1 MSTAALPTPPAP
13 SSPPWRQD
21 AALIGLVGL
30 GHGVSHFSHLLLAPL
45 FPWLK
50 DAFGVSYAELGLLMT
65 VFFTVSCGVQ
75 AAAGFWVDRV
85 GPRPVLFS
93 GLALI
98 LLATLGYA
106 ASTSYA
112 MLVACS
118 VVAGAGNGVFHP
130 VDYTL
135 LNRKVG
141 RARLGHAYSV
151 HGVTGTL
158 GWAVAP
164 ALLVPLT
171 LAYSWRVALLAAAG
185 LVAAVLLLLWWQ
197 RDRLSLE
204 LASRPRS
211 TAGAGGAGAPSGVG
225 GSGGAG
231 GPAAA
236 GEGTFDFLRVPAVWM
251 CFAFFFFYA
260 GALSVVQTFAPQAAA
275 QLHAVPPHW
284 VAMCLTVYMLCSAV
298 GMLLGG
304 FLAVDPAHSE
314 RIIGAACGVAGTLA
328 AVVALASLPALAV
341 PVVFGAMGLAVGA
354 GAPSRDLLIKRST
367 PENATGRVYGIVYA
381 GLDIGQ
387 AVVPLGVGLL
397 MDQGRFAGVW
407 LALAALQGV
416 LIVNAFNVRR
426 VRRTALAAA

>member
-1 MSTAALPTPPAP
+1 
-13 SSPPWRQD
+13 
-21 AALIGLVGL
+21 
-30 GHGVSHFSHLLLAPL
+30 
-45 FPWLK
+45 
-50 DAFGVSYAELGLLMT
+50 
-65 VFFTVSCGVQ
+65 
-75 AAAGFWVDRV
+75 
-85 GPRPVLFS
+85 
-93 GLALI
+93 
-98 LLATLGYA
+98 
-106 ASTSYA
+106 

-135 LNRKVG
+135 LNRKIG
-141 RARLGHAYSV
+141 RERLGHAYSV

-185 LVAAVLLLLWWQ
+185 LVAAVLALLWWQ
-197 RDRLSLE
+197 RDRLALE
-204 LASRPRS
+204 LASRPQ
-211 TAGAGGAGAPSGVG
+211 GAAAAGAP
-225 GSGGAG
+225 GGA
-231 GPAAA
+231 AAA
-236 GEGTFDFLRVPAVWM
+236 GEGAFDFLRVPAVWM

-260 GALSVVQTFAPQAAA
+260 GALSVVQTFAPQAAG

-284 VAMCLTVYMLCSAV
+284 VAMCLTVYMLCSAG
-298 GMLLGG
+298 GMVIGG
-304 FLAVDPAHSE
+304 FLAVDPERSE
-314 RIIGAACGVAGTLA
+314 RIVGAACGVAGALA
-328 AVVALASLPALAV
+328 ALVALASLPALAV
-341 PVVFGAMGLAVGA
+341 PVIFGAMGLAVGT

-397 MDQGRFAGVW
+397 MDHGHFAGVW

-426 VRRTALAAA
+426 VRRTVLAAA

>member
-1 MSTAALPTPPAP
+1 MSTAALPAT
-13 SSPPWRQD
+13 PWRRD

-50 DAFGVSYAELGLLMT
+50 DGFGVSYAELGLLMT
-65 VFFTVSCGVQ
+65 VFFTVSCAVQ

-85 GPRPVLFS
+85 GPRPVLFA

-98 LLATLGYA
+98 LLATIGYA

-112 MLVACS
+112 MLVAFS

-141 RARLGHAYSV
+141 RERLGHAYSV

-185 LVAAVLLLLWWQ
+185 VVAAVLALLWWQ
-197 RDRLSLE
+197 RERLSLE
-204 LASRPRS
+204 LASRPQAA
-211 TAGAGGAGAPSGVG
+211 AGAGTPGAV
-225 GSGGAG
+225 
-231 GPAAA
+231 AAT
-236 GEGTFDFLRVPAVWM
+236 GEGSFDFLRVPAVWM

-260 GALSVVQTFAPQAAA
+260 GALSVVQTFAPQAAG

-284 VAMCLTVYMLCSAV
+284 VAMCLTVYMLCTAG
-298 GMLLGG
+298 GMVIGG
-304 FLAVDPAHSE
+304 FLAVDPERSE
-314 RIIGAACGVAGTLA
+314 RIVGAACGVAGTLA
-328 AVVALASLPALAV
+328 AIMALASLPALAV
-341 PVVFGAMGLAVGA
+341 PVIFGAMGLAVGT

-397 MDQGRFAGVW
+397 MDQGHFAGVW

-426 VRRTALAAA
+426 VRRTVLAAA